1 MPFLQDRLAKAKS
14 ERHNERIVK
23 FQQQK
28 FAELSSLPYEER
40 ERQTGEAT
48 RDFTA
53 RLNDRDR
60 EDR

>member
-14 ERHNERIVK
+14 DRHNDLIVK

-28 FAELSSLPYEER
+28 FTELHELPYEER
-40 ERQTGEAT
+40 ERRAGEAT

-53 RLNDRDR
+53 KLDDRDR
-60 EDR
+60 KDR